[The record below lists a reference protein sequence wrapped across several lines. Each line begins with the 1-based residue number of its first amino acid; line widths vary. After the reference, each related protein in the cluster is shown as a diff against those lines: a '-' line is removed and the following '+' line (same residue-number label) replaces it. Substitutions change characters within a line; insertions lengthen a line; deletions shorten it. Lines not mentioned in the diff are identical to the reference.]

1 MLFLL
6 LRRFHIRPELFVY
19 ALINFFYDFR
29 VIHASTGNEFRE
41 PYSLIEIG
49 RKVRLFIAICFA
61 LFTFLLLV
69 LGYNWDFNAGWGGA
83 SAISLILNK
92 KNGKNTFIAADRP
105 TVQFL
110 PHTI

>member
-49 RKVRLFIAICFA
+49 RKVRLFIAICLD
-61 LFTFLLLV
+61 LFILKYSLFLV
-69 LGYNWDFNAGWGGA
+69 DNAGWGGA